1 MKATVKGLNTGKS
14 IISLILLILTRGLI
28 MAEKNDVS
36 TAYRM
41 MKSPNKK
48 TARRGLKIIKQ
59 VKRVKRGIK

>member
-1 MKATVKGLNTGKS
+1 MP
-14 IISLILLILTRGLI
+14 
-28 MAEKNDVS
+28 EKTDVS